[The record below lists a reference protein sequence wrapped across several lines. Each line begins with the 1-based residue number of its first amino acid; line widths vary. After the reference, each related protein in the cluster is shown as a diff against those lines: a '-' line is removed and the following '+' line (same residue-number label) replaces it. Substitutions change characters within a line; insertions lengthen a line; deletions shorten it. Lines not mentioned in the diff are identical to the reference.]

1 MLAGIGAV
9 NSVIAFGYYGKLM
22 REMWMNPAPD
32 GDTLP
37 IKVPQALTAALGIT
51 VLATLAL
58 GIIPNV
64 VLRFGDLSRLVG
76 TIKP

>member
-1 MLAGIGAV
+1 
-9 NSVIAFGYYGKLM
+9 M

-37 IKVPQALTAALGIT
+37 IKVPQALVAALGIT

-58 GIIPNV
+58 GVIPNV
-64 VLRFGDLSRLVG
+64 VLRFGDLSRLIG
-76 TIKP
+76 TVKP